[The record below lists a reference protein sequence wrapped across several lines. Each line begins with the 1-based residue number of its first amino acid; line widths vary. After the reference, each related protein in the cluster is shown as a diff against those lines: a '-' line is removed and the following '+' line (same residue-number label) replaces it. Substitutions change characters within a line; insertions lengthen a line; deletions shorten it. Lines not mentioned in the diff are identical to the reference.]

1 MAYIAQHY
9 ADLLEQWEN
18 ESYEEE
24 CGCDWLE
31 EVGESVKFYALE
43 CAAKGKTPTFK
54 GLIEHLGRKDKLMQ
68 RLKEEGSQLV
78 TNCHQLKMRA
88 ADGKNRLTDVSNA
101 EAAKRAE
108 LAEAELAAY
117 KALPWYKKIFG

>member
-1 MAYIAQHY
+1 MANVAQHY
-9 ADLLEQWEN
+9 ADLLEQWED

-54 GLIEHLGRKDKLMQ
+54 GLIEHLRK
-68 RLKEEGSQLV
+68 
-78 TNCHQLKMRA
+78 
-88 ADGKNRLTDVSNA
+88 
-101 EAAKRAE
+101 KR
-108 LAEAELAAY
+108 
-117 KALPWYKKIFG
+117 

>member
-43 CAAKGKTPTFK
+43 CAAKGKYPPSKALSNTF
-54 GLIEHLGRKDKLMQ
+54 GRKDKLMQ

-88 ADGKNRLTDVSNA
+88 ADGKNRLTDVANTA
-101 EAAKRAE
+101 Q
-108 LAEAELAAY
+108 
-117 KALPWYKKIFG
+117 LPDRQKEKEG